1 MTGIDTN
8 ILIRYIIRD
17 DPQQTRSASIF
28 IESLSREKPG
38 FVPLVA
44 TAELGWVLNRSYKL
58 RRGEFIQ
65 ALKSVLNSE
74 ALFFENETLL
84 KQALLIFA
92 QTNAEFG
99 DCLIASSARSRGCVS
114 TVTFD
119 RRAANTLGM
128 QLLP

>member
-65 ALKSVLNSE
+65 VLKSLLNSE